1 MTFDIDRVVALTNS
15 TQLTS
20 QKIRNITV
28 TLFLKFNQDC
38 PIAIWS
44 RSQAGST
51 VAQAICVCEKVHCI
65 ELNFLKKFVIYHKET
80 LRTNMKPRFD
90 SAINCLNGEQC
101 PCCNKIKHENNAFI
115 YG

>member
-28 TLFLKFNQDC
+28 TLFLRFNQDC

-44 RSQAGST
+44 RSQASGST

-65 ELNFLKKFVIYHKET
+65 ELNFLNKVRKLKLYLNPTLNEKK
-80 LRTNMKPRFD
+80 RQ
-90 SAINCLNGEQC
+90 S
-101 PCCNKIKHENNAFI
+101 
-115 YG
+115 